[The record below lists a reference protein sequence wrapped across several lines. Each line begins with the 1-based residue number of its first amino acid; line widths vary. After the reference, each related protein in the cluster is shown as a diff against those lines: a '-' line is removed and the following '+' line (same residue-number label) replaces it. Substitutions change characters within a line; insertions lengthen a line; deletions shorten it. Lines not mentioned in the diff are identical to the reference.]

1 MKALHAPARIAGR
14 SASASASRTL
24 LSVLA
29 SVAAAWLLVS
39 LPDVTAL
46 RNAASAGPAPATSV
60 QPSPRPL

>member
-1 MKALHAPARIAGR
+1 MKALNAPARTAGR
-14 SASASASRTL
+14 SASASRTL

>member
-1 MKALHAPARIAGR
+1 MKALNAPARTAGR
-14 SASASASRTL
+14 SVSASRTL

>member
-1 MKALHAPARIAGR
+1 MKPLNAPARTAGR
-14 SASASASRTL
+14 SASASRTL

-39 LPDVTAL
+39 LPDVAAL
-46 RNAASAGPAPATSV
+46 RNAALAGAVPAVSL

>member
-1 MKALHAPARIAGR
+1 MKPLNAPARTAGR
-14 SASASASRTL
+14 SASASRTL